1 MQWLTNWWNLVFHNM
16 MGGSIL
22 LMFMFGWEIFLIP
35 ITIAIGAIGMVIGVI
50 VALVKEQRNKGQ

>member
-1 MQWLTNWWNLVFHNM
+1 M